1 MRLPCFG
8 IAKAFLIG
16 YKEPTMENNSAV
28 PSSESSPPVITTPP
42 VVSRW
47 WWVPAARW
55 AGELVTV
62 FVGVYA
68 AFVLNNHNS
77 HRHER
82 QRREQM
88 LDWAEKA
95 YSEMLVQMDAEAAET
110 RQQGQDFNR
119 RIEAG
124 ETPALYAFDFRSD
137 YNPGDFTSLLE
148 SGGFDLLEVETV
160 HALRDVE
167 GTLRQMVETLRH
179 DQQLCDA
186 LIRPNLDKD
195 PSFFYEVSAHRLR
208 PVYAWYGKYFV
219 SEAAF
224 YALMHNELEK
234 ALVQLRAERVRN
246 R

>member
-1 MRLPCFG
+1 
-8 IAKAFLIG
+8 
-16 YKEPTMENNSAV
+16 MENTSDDPSSNSPPLGASAV
-28 PSSESSPPVITTPP
+28 NPPAAA
-42 VVSRW
+42 RRR
-47 WWVPAARW
+47 WVPAARW

-68 AFVLNNHNS
+68 AFVLNNHQG

-82 QRREQM
+82 QRREQI

-95 YSEMLVQMDAEAAET
+95 YSDLLIQMNAEAEET
-110 RQQGQDFNR
+110 RRQGADFNR
-119 RIEAG
+119 RISAG

-137 YNPGDFTSLLE
+137 YSPGDFTSLLQ

-160 HALRDVE
+160 RALRDVE
-167 GTLRQMVETLRH
+167 GTLRQMVEVLRH

-195 PSFFYEVSAHRLR
+195 PSFFYDVPARRLR
-208 PVYAWYGKYFV
+208 PPYAWYGKYFT
-219 SEAAF
+219 SEAQFHAEMR
-224 YALMHNELEK
+224 AGLEK
-234 ALVQLRAERVRN
+234 ALAQLRAERARN

>member
-1 MRLPCFG
+1 
-8 IAKAFLIG
+8 
-16 YKEPTMENNSAV
+16 MENDPAV
-28 PSSESSPPVITTPP
+28 TPP
-42 VVSRW
+42 KSSLPATPIRPAASCW
-47 WWVPAARW
+47 RWVPAARW
-55 AGELVTV
+55 AGELATV

-68 AFVLNNHNS
+68 AFVLNNYQS

-82 QRREQM
+82 QRREQI
-88 LDWAEKA
+88 LDWAQKA
-95 YSEMLVQMDAEAAET
+95 YSEMLVRMDAEAAET

-119 RIEAG
+119 RMEAG

-179 DQQLCDA
+179 DQQLCDT

-195 PSFFYEVSAHRLR
+195 PSFFYDVPLHRLR
-208 PVYAWYGKYFV
+208 PAYAWYGKYFA

-224 YALMHNELEK
+224 YAEMHTELEK
-234 ALVQLRAERVRN
+234 VLTQLRTERARN
-246 R
+246 H